1 MCGRY
6 THLYTW
12 EQLHT
17 LSTLTTPPMTL
28 PFSYNVAP
36 SQFAPII
43 RTDGP
48 GLHRLDMLKWGLIP
62 HWAKDAAIGNMMI
75 NARAETLEEKPAFR
89 PAFKARRC
97 IVPISGFY
105 EWKKLGSAKNKQP
118 YYITASDEKPLLL
131 AGLWEH
137 WHGNEESPETLSFT
151 IITTTPNELMSKL
164 HDRMPVI
171 LAPEDQSTWLESK
184 DPPTQLLRPYP
195 SELLLCRE
203 VSTRVN
209 SPKNNDPTCIEPG
222 EHQSSLF

>member
-17 LSTLTTPPMTL
+17 LSTLTTSAMVL
-28 PFSYNVAP
+28 PISYNVAP
-36 SQFAPII
+36 SQIAPII

-48 GLHRLDMLKWGLIP
+48 GLHRLDMFKWGLIP
-62 HWAKDAAIGNMMI
+62 SWAKDSKIGNMLI
-75 NARAETLEEKPAFR
+75 NARAETIAEKPAFR
-89 PAFKARRC
+89 AAFKARRC

-105 EWKKLGSAKNKQP
+105 EWKKSEGKKNKQP
-118 YYITASDEKPLLL
+118 FYITASDDKPLLL
-131 AGLWEH
+131 AGLWEQ
-137 WHGNEESPETLSFT
+137 WPGNENEPETRSFT
-151 IITTTPNELMSKL
+151 IITTTPNELMATL

-171 LAPEDQSTWLESK
+171 LQPESQKNWLESK
-184 DPPTQLLRPYP
+184 DPPTDLLHPYP

-209 SPKNNDPTCIEPG
+209 SPKNNDPACIEPERG
-222 EHQSSLF
+222 LLF